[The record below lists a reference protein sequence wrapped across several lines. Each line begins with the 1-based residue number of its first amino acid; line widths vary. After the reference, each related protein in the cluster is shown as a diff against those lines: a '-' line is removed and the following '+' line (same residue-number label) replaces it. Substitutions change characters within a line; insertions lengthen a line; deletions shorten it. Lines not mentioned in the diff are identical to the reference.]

1 MQHHIIHHVD
11 PDGHAAA
18 AVVYL
23 ALVKEQ
29 GVDPKDI
36 HFLRINY
43 GLALDDQKV
52 NYDSDK
58 IYVVDFCIQPYEQM
72 AEMCRQVGER
82 MVWID
87 HHQTSVDCERDFGL
101 KDIAGKRSIALS
113 GCELTWKYF
122 FPRVKMPA
130 LLDLI
135 GTWDTFRRDDEAKWE
150 HEVLPLQTYLFSLD
164 TRPHVN
170 ISFWFNLLEQALV
183 DPRGSITKGQ
193 LGNLIGQGSVMRRY
207 QVRKE
212 NSMLGATSY
221 EGKFAG
227 HTAIIANMSHTSS
240 LMFERIF
247 DVSKVDLMV
256 AYTHMKGKFWRIQMF
271 TNKDN
276 IDCGALC
283 KRLGYEGPSKS
294 GGGHRK
300 AAGFQTDWEHLSRYI
315 ETEDGPLV
323 PDRKAQAESWS
334 LEELLDRLGLV
345 VISLRAKRDDCASHD
360 EALAQSYAEAGEEL
374 EGIYDALKGVLD

>member
-23 ALVKEQ
+23 ALVKQDVKPE
-29 GVDPKDI
+29 DI

-43 GLALDDQKV
+43 GLKLMDEDV
-52 NYDSDK
+52 DYDEDMV
-58 IYVVDFCIQPYEQM
+58 YVVDFCLQPYEQM
-72 AEMCRQVGER
+72 AELCRQVGER
-82 MVWID
+82 LVWID

-122 FPRVKMPA
+122 FPKVKMPA

-164 TRPHVN
+164 TRPHAN
-170 ISFWFNLLEQALV
+170 ISFWFNLLEQALE
-183 DPRGSITKGQ
+183 DPKGVRTKGQ
-193 LGNLIGQGSVMRRY
+193 LGNLIGQGTVMRRY
-207 QVRKE
+207 QIRKE
-212 NSMLGATSY
+212 DSMLGATSY

-227 HTAIIANMSHTSS
+227 HTAIIANMSHANS

-256 AYTHMKGKFWRIQMF
+256 AYTHMKGKFWRITMF
-271 TNKDN
+271 TNQDN

-283 KRLGYEGPSKS
+283 KRLGYEGPNKS

-315 ETEDGPLV
+315 ETAEGPLAL
-323 PDRKAQAESWS
+323 DRKAQAEAWS
-334 LEELLDRLGLV
+334 LEELREQLALV
-345 VISLRAKRDDCASHD
+345 VIGLRAKRDACGATDAD
-360 EALAQSYAEAGEEL
+360 LAQSYADAGEEL
-374 EGIYDALKGVLD
+374 EGVYDALKVVLD